1 MSHTITADFSGG
13 ANPAIDK
20 SAWQYDYG
28 ASLVIKGLD
37 LPATVEVHFSTAEY
51 GGTAETRVGTTADGI
66 TTVAI
71 PDRLLKMPGRQDYR
85 IYAYIYLTDVDS
97 GHTEYKICIRVRARP
112 KPGEARPDEDK
123 DHPYSDIVQE
133 LNRLD
138 KEKLDYPVS
147 PVAGQLLRVKTI
159 NGDGT
164 IVLETVEGNGGGG
177 ISDVQVDGVSVVDEG
192 VANIPIATRYN
203 AGTVKLAGQGVTI
216 NDGSLFTER
225 ATEQM
230 IDSRNY
236 YYQPITPANL
246 DYAVKAAMCDG
257 KGAAWTDAEQAATRA
272 RLGMNRGFELIG
284 EKGVDKATVAI
295 RIDVPNFAE
304 YDAIFFHL
312 FATNTTSSGL
322 PFRVSI
328 TDDVETEVLTYSGI
342 SSGNSVNVSGML
354 FPFIDGN
361 GVKRKHRLYGFFSS
375 SEADGTKT
383 FEDAY
388 GNGPIRSIDQNNAN
402 VTFATAKA
410 IIFTCP
416 APFNSTAKA
425 EVWGRKK

>member
-13 ANPAIDK
+13 TNPAIDK
-20 SAWQYDYG
+20 PAWQYDYG
-28 ASLVIKGLD
+28 ANLMIKGLD
-37 LPATVEVHFSTAEY
+37 LPANVEIHFATTEY
-51 GGTAETRVGTTADGI
+51 GGKAETRMGTTADGI

-71 PDRLLKMPGRQDYR
+71 PDRLLEMPGRQDYR
-85 IYAYIYLTDVDS
+85 IYAYIYLTDADS
-97 GHTEYKICIRVRARP
+97 GHTEYKISIYVRARP
-112 KPGEARPDEDK
+112 KPGEAHPDEDK
-123 DHPYSDIVQE
+123 DHQLSSVIQE
-133 LNRLD
+133 LNRLN
-138 KEKLDYPVS
+138 KEKLNYPVS

-159 NGDGT
+159 NDDGT
-164 IVLETVEGNGGGG
+164 IVLETVAGGG
-177 ISDVQVDGVSVVDEG
+177 ISDVQVDGTSVVDEG
-192 VANIPIATRYN
+192 VAKIPIASKTSYG
-203 AGTVKLAGQGVTI
+203 AVKLAGQGVKI
-216 NDGSLFTER
+216 DGGSLYTEY
-225 ATEQM
+225 ATRPM

-236 YYQPITPANL
+236 YYQPITPASL

-354 FPFIDGN
+354 FPFIDSN

-375 SEADGTKT
+375 SEAGGIKT

-388 GNGPIRSIDQNNAN
+388 GNGPIRSIDQNNVN

-416 APFNSTAKA
+416 EPFNSTAKA